1 MTKGDAEMIGYLKR
15 LAGMTLIGDKGSGVF
30 VVMTGEG
37 GNGKT
42 VFLDTVAGVMGDYA
56 LRAFPVDAI
65 TGRRSG
71 PDEKFSALLFG
82 RRLVVSSESNQE
94 VALNAAAI
102 KAYTDETKQRGRWLY
117 KNSFEFNTTHTL
129 WFMSNHLPVV
139 DDTSDGMWRRM
150 RVLDFKN
157 KIREAQGSDKALPL
171 SEQIANGIKNELLAS
186 RLIESEGPGIL
197 NWLVEGA
204 HEYMR
209 DKLRDPEF
217 GADSGDFRVES
228 DPMKD
233 FVDEWIEF
241 GAGEYITRA
250 DLQQRT
256 RSGAPRTRSTHKQR
270 LKPRGLVEEMRR
282 RCEGGRGIP
291 FDKNARIGTEG
302 GMRAITGIG
311 LKRPVRLGEGWS

>member
-1 MTKGDAEMIGYLKR
+1 VTRGR
-15 LAGMTLIGDKGSGVF
+15 GVF

-209 DKLRDPEF
+209 DKLRDPSSVLIRVIPSRVRSDE
-217 GADSGDFRVES
+217 GLRGRVDRVRRGRVHHSRRSAAGVRDLVRREPDRPQAAVEAERARGRDAPSLRGRARYPVRQERSHRDRGRHEGDHRHRVE
-228 DPMKD
+228 
-233 FVDEWIEF
+233 
-241 GAGEYITRA
+241 
-250 DLQQRT
+250 
-256 RSGAPRTRSTHKQR
+256 
-270 LKPRGLVEEMRR
+270 
-282 RCEGGRGIP
+282 
-291 FDKNARIGTEG
+291 
-302 GMRAITGIG
+302 
-311 LKRPVRLGEGWS
+311 RPVRLGEGWS